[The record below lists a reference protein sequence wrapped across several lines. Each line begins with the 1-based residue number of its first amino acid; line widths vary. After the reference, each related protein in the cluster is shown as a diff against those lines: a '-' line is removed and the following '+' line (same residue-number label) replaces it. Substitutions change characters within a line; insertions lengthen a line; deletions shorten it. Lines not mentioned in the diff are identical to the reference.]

1 MRCFLRT
8 RTLALDAR
16 EQGKAR
22 DAELLSKLRAILVGS
37 SAAASARPPPSS
49 SASNPDNAGLLARL
63 RRILSG
69 DREGE
74 STETTSIGLVA
85 HSLARQGKI
94 DEAIKMC
101 SEMARRGCVP
111 EITVLSAFPAVRL
124 GAGACLVDLPRGW
137 SSRQELSPHS
147 SVIKVLCKAGKF
159 QEAHKSAVA
168 MLRQGLVVE
177 TLVLNTLVYG
187 LYKAGL
193 SDQCFLI
200 LLEMASRGSS
210 LDVLAGEE
218 DGGSVVHRICG
229 ALDDLI
235 EHSVCPDVVFYT
247 TLVDGLCAI
256 GKIEEA
262 YFLYRN
268 SAAKNEFSVSTCN
281 ALVQGLIERGRGAE
295 VFPLVLSMV
304 KNGFAVKNNVL
315 DSLIAKFCEAGKD
328 EMVLPGFYSADE
340 SLLDHKSMLAGLC
353 GLGKVEEASRFLGDM
368 VRRSAVADTDTLNF
382 LVLELCKAV
391 LERPENYNLF
401 DTIVRTTTSS
411 SLCSSTTYE
420 ILVDFLYKA
429 DRMEDVHRLVKK
441 MLDKK
446 FVPDSNTYNSL
457 VVKLCE
463 EHRVDDALVLL
474 KRATCTVSTA
484 ASNCVLQALCKNGGG
499 VDVALKFV
507 EWMRTKDQAPDS
519 ASCNALMER
528 LIKEKKMEQ
537 AFSLYHGTMV
547 KQRFKLDKASY
558 DAILG
563 GLWESG
569 KENEAVK
576 LFQQMVRNGIAPD
589 AATSNILIAGLCKS
603 RKVDAALKIASILPT
618 MGCVPDLG
626 AYKTLLAALC
636 ERGDPELVKNLVKDM
651 SDNGRL
657 LDLDSYNT
665 AFLCFSRSGRDAEI
679 HKLFLRMMEKGCE
692 PADET
697 YELVFGS
704 LCTANNLDGAWEAL
718 QAVIKAGFLPLRK
731 CAYRPYL
738 LGLLKAGRVEQAV
751 EFFKDSIGGDPAI
764 LLDCFLEA
772 GLVAGAC
779 DYYDETLADREG
791 SSLALL
797 EIIREQSGD
806 RMGVAC
812 QFVNELSLR
821 RRSISVGSVVLELIK
836 WKRLDLAAGMVEE
849 GVKLGCASSST
860 VKIMA
865 DRLLE
870 ENKVDELCKLFGVV
884 LEQDEDGREI
894 GLARKYI
901 RRLLTRGEIDVANRI
916 FEMAV
921 SGDGGKTRKSEKRK
935 KKTCDLY
942 DLVITDFCKLGRF
955 EEGARVLEH
964 LYENGVLPR
973 ANKMFRD

>member
-1 MRCFLRT
+1 
-8 RTLALDAR
+8 
-16 EQGKAR
+16 
-22 DAELLSKLRAILVGS
+22 
-37 SAAASARPPPSS
+37 
-49 SASNPDNAGLLARL
+49 
-63 RRILSG
+63 
-69 DREGE
+69 
-74 STETTSIGLVA
+74 
-85 HSLARQGKI
+85 
-94 DEAIKMC
+94 
-101 SEMARRGCVP
+101 
-111 EITVLSAFPAVRL
+111 
-124 GAGACLVDLPRGW
+124 
-137 SSRQELSPHS
+137 
-147 SVIKVLCKAGKF
+147 
-159 QEAHKSAVA
+159 
-168 MLRQGLVVE
+168 
-177 TLVLNTLVYG
+177 
-187 LYKAGL
+187 
-193 SDQCFLI
+193 
-200 LLEMASRGSS
+200 MASRGSS

-229 ALDDLI
+229 ALDGLI
-235 EHSVCPDVVFYT
+235 EHSICPDVVFYT

-281 ALVQGLIERGRGAE
+281 ALVQGLIERGRGGE

-315 DSLIAKFCEAGKD
+315 NSLIAKFCEAGKD

-420 ILVDFLYKA
+420 ILLDFLYKA

-474 KRATCTVSTA
+474 KRATCT
-484 ASNCVLQALCKNGGG
+484 
-499 VDVALKFV
+499 
-507 EWMRTKDQAPDS
+507 
-519 ASCNALMER
+519 
-528 LIKEKKMEQ
+528 
-537 AFSLYHGTMV
+537 
-547 KQRFKLDKASY
+547 RFKLDKASY

-589 AATSNILIAGLCKS
+589 SATSNILIAGLCKS

-679 HKLFLRMMEKGCE
+679 HKLFLRMMEQGCE

-697 YELVFGS
+697 Y
-704 LCTANNLDGAWEAL
+704 
-718 QAVIKAGFLPLRK
+718 
-731 CAYRPYL
+731 
-738 LGLLKAGRVEQAV
+738 
-751 EFFKDSIGGDPAI
+751 
-764 LLDCFLEA
+764 
-772 GLVAGAC
+772 
-779 DYYDETLADREG
+779 
-791 SSLALL
+791 
-797 EIIREQSGD
+797 
-806 RMGVAC
+806 
-812 QFVNELSLR
+812 
-821 RRSISVGSVVLELIK
+821 
-836 WKRLDLAAGMVEE
+836 
-849 GVKLGCASSST
+849 
-860 VKIMA
+860 
-865 DRLLE
+865 
-870 ENKVDELCKLFGVV
+870 
-884 LEQDEDGREI
+884 
-894 GLARKYI
+894 
-901 RRLLTRGEIDVANRI
+901 
-916 FEMAV
+916 
-921 SGDGGKTRKSEKRK
+921 
-935 KKTCDLY
+935 
-942 DLVITDFCKLGRF
+942 
-955 EEGARVLEH
+955 
-964 LYENGVLPR
+964 
-973 ANKMFRD
+973 